1 MRAGSSCYQPVEF
14 ELRPEIV
21 MTPMITHHIDRPSA
35 WKGTDFNSKDDYA
48 IDLEDRHI
56 RALDAAL
63 NQVKEKGL
71 AIDAMTKDDFP
82 LDDIQD
88 LIDGM
93 FDEIMN
99 KRGFL
104 MLRVWPLDR
113 YSADDI
119 GTMYFGLG
127 LHFGKAASQSVMGD
141 LLGQVIDHSDENPDE
156 RAYRNK
162 YALSPHTD
170 LNDLIGM
177 LNVRKATTGGESQYA
192 SAIAVHNEIF
202 ATRPDL
208 LPALYEGFY
217 YHRRGE
223 NAPGQAPVTPH
234 KVPVFSTV
242 DGLLSCRY
250 VDTYMPAAA
259 AELGVDLPPQ
269 LLEAIEVFEAT
280 SAREDVRLEMMI
292 EPGEMIL
299 SNNFTVLHGRSGF
312 DDGNKPLDQRR
323 LFFRLWL
330 DPDEAVCRPHI
341 PEVTIFEG
349 NSIARQEGRK
359 PIYSD
364 DAWEGISDY
373 VERKKEAL
381 GG

>member
-1 MRAGSSCYQPVEF
+1 
-14 ELRPEIV
+14 
-21 MTPMITHHIDRPSA
+21 MTPMITHHIDHPSA
-35 WKGTDFNSKDDYA
+35 WKGSDFHDKDDFS
-48 IDLEDRHI
+48 IDLEERHI
-56 RALDAAL
+56 CALDAAL
-63 NQVKEKGL
+63 NRVKDRGL
-71 AIDAMTKDDFP
+71 TTETITKSDFP
-82 LDDIQD
+82 IDDIQD
-88 LIDGM
+88 LIDEM

-99 KRGFL
+99 QRGFL
-104 MLRVWPLDR
+104 MLRGWPLDR
-113 YSADDI
+113 YSVEDI
-119 GTMYFGLG
+119 GTMYYGLG
-127 LHFGKAASQSVMGD
+127 LHFGNAASQSVMGD
-141 LLGQVIDHSDENPDE
+141 LLGQVTDHSDENPDE

-177 LNVRKATTGGESQYA
+177 LNIRKATVGGESQYA

-208 LPALYEGFY
+208 LPALYEGFH

-223 NAPGQAPVTPH
+223 NAPGQAPITPH

-280 SAREDVRLEMMI
+280 SAREDVRLEMMV
-292 EPGEMIL
+292 EPGEMLL
-299 SNNFTVLHGRSGF
+299 SNNFTILHGRSGF
-312 DDGNKPLDQRR
+312 DDSDKPLDQRR

-330 DPDEAVCRPHI
+330 DPDDAVRRPHV
-341 PEVTIFEG
+341 PELMIFEG

-373 VERKKEAL
+373 VERKKAAL